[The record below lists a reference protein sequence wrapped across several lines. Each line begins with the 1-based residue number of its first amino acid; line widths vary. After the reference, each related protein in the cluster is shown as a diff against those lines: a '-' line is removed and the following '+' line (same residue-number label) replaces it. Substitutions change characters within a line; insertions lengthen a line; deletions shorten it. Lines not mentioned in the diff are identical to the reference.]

1 MKVVSFLIPIYRIAI
16 PRLEGQEFADLIAN
30 ELMGEGDAG
39 VESAHGSNL
48 NMNFRVCTGDVTQ
61 PFAFADVDSHGLLDQ
76 DMLPGFQRPRS
87 HRNVKLIGD
96 RDNDGI
102 NILVR

>member
-1 MKVVSFLIPIYRIAI
+1 
-16 PRLEGQEFADLIAN
+16 
-30 ELMGEGDAG
+30 
-39 VESAHGSNL
+39 
-48 NMNFRVCTGDVTQ
+48 
-61 PFAFADVDSHGLLDQ
+61 
-76 DMLPGFQRPRS
+76 MLPGFQRPRS